1 MHDALDIVFMI
12 TGLARLETMAI
23 VIVSPALLV
32 VNPLNFTG
40 DHFLYQLG

>member
-23 VIVSPALLV
+23 VIVSAALLV